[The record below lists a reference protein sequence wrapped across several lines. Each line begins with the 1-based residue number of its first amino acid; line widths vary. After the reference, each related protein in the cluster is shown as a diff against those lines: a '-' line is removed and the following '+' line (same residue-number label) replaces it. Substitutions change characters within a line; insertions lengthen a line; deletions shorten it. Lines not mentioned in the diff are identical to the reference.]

1 VPLAGPRVNPRGGEF
16 FWARTGALASVERM
30 RVHHVAALALVLSL
44 ATACA
49 TATAPR
55 ADLGDIPVPEGLA
68 YQPARSATI
77 ESLNVKAARY
87 IFRGRFE
94 PDSLAGVI
102 RATLE
107 EKGWRQLSGT
117 STASQGSTRVYQ
129 KGNDA
134 LQVRVW
140 EGGLFKWYTYVEYAA
155 ARVTPGSLSAASR

>member
-1 VPLAGPRVNPRGGEF
+1 
-16 FWARTGALASVERM
+16 M
-30 RVHHVAALALVLSL
+30 RVHHVATLALVLSL

-55 ADLGDIPVPEGLA
+55 ADFGDIPVPEGLA
-68 YQPARSATI
+68 YQPNRSATI

-87 IFRGRFE
+87 IYRGRFE
-94 PDSLAGVI
+94 PDSLAAVI

-107 EKGWRQLSGT
+107 GKGWRQLSGT
-117 STASQGSTRVYQ
+117 STPSQGSTQVYQ

-155 ARVTPGSLSAASR
+155 ARVTQSSLSAASR